1 MARKRPGSK
10 QHSAVHKTLAGIIG
24 SNGVCRTPTI
34 SPANLS
40 DHVGAALAAAQIS
53 CSASLDPLQVGFK
66 AAVVATIQQ
75 RGAAILRDAVSHV
88 QTYGMSQPAIQHK
101 RILLTQAD
109 RKEHV
114 ESGKQHR
121 SSSLSTE
128 LRPEHLVSELC
139 PEFQSVLDLLDSD
152 S

>member
-1 MARKRPGSK
+1 
-10 QHSAVHKTLAGIIG
+10 
-24 SNGVCRTPTI
+24 
-34 SPANLS
+34 
-40 DHVGAALAAAQIS
+40 
-53 CSASLDPLQVGFK
+53 
-66 AAVVATIQQ
+66 
-75 RGAAILRDAVSHV
+75 
-88 QTYGMSQPAIQHK
+88 MSQPAIQHK

-152 S
+152 SQIDSSKILVRVLVYDDDRGASLAAHHDVRKHTGEHPYKTLVYTKMLNSHFLAR